1 MIVDRAP
8 LTRTELAGLLTDA
21 AQSVSGILTA
31 EYPTAASRSYLH
43 PVLGALSAGPRV
55 ICELNDRLEEFLAA
69 EPRPATPAGLFT
81 LASDASALGW
91 LTESLAELTT
101 SVDQICTR
109 VGIPT
114 QPPDDPTFTT
124 PDGTEQDSELDFALS
139 ELELTEIR
147 TAAKAAHLPPGD
159 YVAVLSESLLAI
171 TRITDACMEISSGLL
186 DDATYVLGEAT
197 DHVWI
202 NDGPGHLP
210 TLVRSLLARMETAG

>member
-8 LTRTELAGLLTDA
+8 LTRADLAGLLTDA

-31 EYPTAASRSYLH
+31 EYPTAASRSYLQ

-55 ICELNDRLEEFLAA
+55 ICELNDRLEEFLAD
-69 EPRPATPAGLFT
+69 EPRPATPAGLFA
-81 LASDASALGW
+81 LASYASALGW

-114 QPPDDPTFTT
+114 QPPDPTFTT
-124 PDGTEQDSELDFALS
+124 PDGNERDSELDFAFS
-139 ELELTEIR
+139 DLELTEIH

-159 YVAVLSESLLAI
+159 YVAVLSESLLAV
-171 TRITDACMEISSGLL
+171 TRITDACMEISSSLL
-186 DDATYVLGEAT
+186 DDATYVLSEAT

-202 NDGPGHLP
+202 SDGPGHLP
-210 TLVRSLLARMETAG
+210 TLVRSLLARMETAE

>member
-8 LTRTELAGLLTDA
+8 LTRADLAGLLTDA

-55 ICELNDRLEEFLAA
+55 ICELNDRLEEFLAD

-81 LASDASALGW
+81 LASYASALGW

-109 VGIPT
+109 VGIRT
-114 QPPDDPTFTT
+114 QPPDPTFTT
-124 PDGTEQDSELDFALS
+124 PDGDEWDSNLDFAFS
-139 ELELTEIR
+139 NLELTEIR

-159 YVAVLSESLLAI
+159 YVAVLSESLLAV

-186 DDATYVLGEAT
+186 DDAAYVLGEAT

-202 NDGPGHLP
+202 SDGPGHLP
-210 TLVRSLLARMETAG
+210 TLVRSLLARMETAE